1 MIRRY
6 IFWLSLFGIAY
17 TYFLY
22 PAVLF
27 VLYCFSQAWRD
38 LRYLVGRRSR
48 RARVSEFGPLPYVSI
63 VIAAYNEELVLPG
76 KIANLRSL
84 DYPSDRVEIILVSD
98 GSNDGTNRILSEIKD
113 KQFRTVLL
121 AERSG
126 KANALNHGVAAA
138 SHEIL
143 VFSDAST
150 LLAPA
155 ALKMLVRHFAEPK
168 AGAVCGALQFKNSLE
183 SQQTEGVYWKYES
196 MLRLMEARLGAT
208 LTASGAMYAV
218 RRDCYRPIPTG
229 CIVDDLI
236 IPMNVRRAGFGVK
249 YDPEAIAYEE
259 AAESVKGEFKRRV
272 RIALGSFLAL
282 FYLAPCLLDPMTAFA
297 FVSHKFLRWILP
309 LLQLALLASN
319 LALWSQPPYRWFLM
333 AQMLFYLWAI
343 LGMVFKKRL
352 LRVRFALVPYFL
364 TAMNIAYLI
373 GLIKAFGSR
382 QKATWDRVT

>member
-1 MIRRY
+1 MRVV
-6 IFWLSLFGIAY
+6 FWLSLFLIAY

-22 PAVLF
+22 PAILF
-27 VLYCFSQAWRD
+27 VLYSLSQAGRD
-38 LRYLVGRRSR
+38 LRYLAGRRDR
-48 RARVSEFGPLPYVSI
+48 RARASATAPLPYVSI

-76 KIANLRSL
+76 KIVNLQSL
-84 DYPSDRVEIILVSD
+84 DYPCDQLEIIVVSD
-98 GSNDGTNRILSEIKD
+98 GSSDGTNRILKEIQD
-113 KQFRTVLL
+113 GRFRTVLL
-121 AERSG
+121 AERGG

-150 LLAPA
+150 LLAA
-155 ALKMLVRHFAEPK
+155 SSVKMLVRHFSEPK
-168 AGAVCGALQFKNSLE
+168 VGAVCGALQFKNSLE
-183 SQQTEGVYWKYES
+183 SQQTEGVYWTYES

-218 RRDCYRPIPTG
+218 RHDCYRPIPTSG
-229 CIVDDLI
+229 IVDDLI
-236 IPMNVRRAGFGVK
+236 IPMNVRRAGFAVK

-282 FYLAPCLLDPMTAFA
+282 FYLAPCLLHPTTAFA
-297 FVSHKFLRWILP
+297 FVSHKFLRWVLP

-319 LALWSQPPYRWFLM
+319 LALWSRPFYGWFLV
-333 AQMLFYLWAI
+333 AQVVFYLWAV
-343 LGMVFKKRL
+343 LGMVFKNRL
-352 LRVRFALVPYFL
+352 LRVRFALLPYFL
-364 TAMNIAYLI
+364 TAMNVAYLV
-373 GLIKAFGSR
+373 GLIKACGSH